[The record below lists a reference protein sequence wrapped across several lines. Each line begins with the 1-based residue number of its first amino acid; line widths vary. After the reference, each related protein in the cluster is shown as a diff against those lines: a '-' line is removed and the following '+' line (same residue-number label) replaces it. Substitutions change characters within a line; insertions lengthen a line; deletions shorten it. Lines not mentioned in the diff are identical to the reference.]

1 MPNFTHRNEQI
12 FAMSVKSQLERVRA
26 TLPEGVTLVAVS
38 KTHPIEAI
46 EEAYAAGQRI
56 FGESRPQE
64 LRAKY
69 EALPHDIEW
78 HLIGH
83 LQTNKVKYIA
93 PFVAMIHSVDS
104 ERLAEAIQAQAA
116 KCNRT
121 IDVLLEIHVAEE
133 ASKSGWAI
141 EELRAAVASG
151 LFERLTNV
159 RVRGVMGIATNT
171 DDEARVVADFAQ
183 LAAYK
188 AEFATYFGE
197 QFDTLS
203 MGMSDDYPAAIAA
216 GSTMVRIGSTIF
228 GARDYSK

>member
-1 MPNFTHRNEQI
+1 
-12 FAMSVKSQLERVRA
+12 MSVKSQLERVRV

-46 EEAYAAGQRI
+46 VEAYEAGQRV

-64 LRAKY
+64 LRVKY

-78 HLIGH
+78 HMIGH
-83 LQTNKVKYIA
+83 LQTNKIKYIA

-104 ERLAEAIQAQAA
+104 ERLAEVIQVQAA

-133 ASKSGWAI
+133 ESKSGWAI
-141 EELRAAVASG
+141 EDLRAAVASG
-151 LFERLTNV
+151 LFERLPNV

-171 DDEARVVADFAQ
+171 DDAERIVSDFVQ
-183 LAAYK
+183 LRIYKEELAAH
-188 AEFATYFGE
+188 FGE

-203 MGMSDDYPAAIAA
+203 MGMSDDYPTAIAA

-228 GARDYSK
+228 GERDYSK

>member
-1 MPNFTHRNEQI
+1 M
-12 FAMSVKSQLERVRA
+12 

-46 EEAYAAGQRI
+46 KEAYEAGQRV

-64 LRAKY
+64 LRVKY

-78 HLIGH
+78 HMIGH

-104 ERLAEAIQAQAA
+104 ERLAEVIQVQAA

-133 ASKSGWAI
+133 ESKSGWAI
-141 EELRAAVASG
+141 EDLRAAVASG
-151 LFERLTNV
+151 LFERLPNV
-159 RVRGVMGIATNT
+159 RVRGVMGIATNI
-171 DDEARVVADFAQ
+171 DDMERIVSDFVQ
-183 LAAYK
+183 LRIYKEELAAH
-188 AEFATYFGE
+188 FGE

-203 MGMSDDYPAAIAA
+203 MGMSDDYPTAIAA

-228 GARDYSK
+228 GERDYSK

>member
-1 MPNFTHRNEQI
+1 
-12 FAMSVKSQLERVRA
+12 MSVKSQLERVRV

-46 EEAYAAGQRI
+46 TEAYEAGQRV

-78 HLIGH
+78 HMIGH
-83 LQTNKVKYIA
+83 LQTNKIKYIA

-104 ERLAEAIQAQAA
+104 ERLAEAIQVQAA

-133 ASKSGWAI
+133 ESKSGWAI
-141 EELRAAVASG
+141 EDLRAAVASG
-151 LFERLTNV
+151 LFERLPNV

-171 DDEARVVADFAQ
+171 DDAERIVSDFVQ
-183 LAAYK
+183 LRIYKEELAAH
-188 AEFATYFGE
+188 FGE

-203 MGMSDDYPAAIAA
+203 MGMSDDYPTAIAA

-228 GARDYSK
+228 GERDYSK

>member
-1 MPNFTHRNEQI
+1 
-12 FAMSVKSQLERVRA
+12 MSVKSQLERVRV

-46 EEAYAAGQRI
+46 VEAYEAGQRV

-78 HLIGH
+78 HMIGH
-83 LQTNKVKYIA
+83 LQTNKIKYIA

-104 ERLAEAIQAQAA
+104 ERLAEAIQVQAA

-121 IDVLLEIHVAEE
+121 IDVLLESHVAEE
-133 ASKSGWAI
+133 ESKSGWAI
-141 EELRAAVASG
+141 EDLRAAVASG
-151 LFERLTNV
+151 LFERLPNV

-171 DDEARVVADFAQ
+171 DDAERIVSDFVQ
-183 LAAYK
+183 LRIYKEELAAH
-188 AEFATYFGE
+188 FGE

-203 MGMSDDYPAAIAA
+203 MGMSDDYPTAIAA

-228 GARDYSK
+228 GERDYSK

>member
-1 MPNFTHRNEQI
+1 
-12 FAMSVKSQLERVRA
+12 MSVKSQLERVRV

-46 EEAYAAGQRI
+46 VEAYEAGQRV

-64 LRAKY
+64 LRVKY
-69 EALPHDIEW
+69 EALPQDIEW
-78 HLIGH
+78 HMIGH
-83 LQTNKVKYIA
+83 LQTNKIKYIA

-104 ERLAEAIQAQAA
+104 ERLAEAIQVQAA

-133 ASKSGWAI
+133 ESKSGWAI

-151 LFERLTNV
+151 LFERLPNV

-171 DDEARVVADFAQ
+171 DDMERIVSDFVQ
-183 LAAYK
+183 LRIYKEELAAH
-188 AEFATYFGE
+188 FGE

-203 MGMSDDYPAAIAA
+203 MGMSDDYPTAIAA

-228 GARDYSK
+228 GERDYSK

>member
-1 MPNFTHRNEQI
+1 
-12 FAMSVKSQLERVRA
+12 MSVKSQLERVRV

-46 EEAYAAGQRI
+46 KEAYEAGQRV

-78 HLIGH
+78 HMIGH
-83 LQTNKVKYIA
+83 LQTNKIKYIA

-104 ERLAEAIQAQAA
+104 ERLAEAIQVQAA

-133 ASKSGWAI
+133 ESKSGWAI
-141 EELRAAVASG
+141 EDLRAAVASG
-151 LFERLTNV
+151 LFERLPNV
-159 RVRGVMGIATNT
+159 RVRGVMGIATTT
-171 DDEARVVADFAQ
+171 DDAERIVSDFVQ
-183 LAAYK
+183 LRIYKEELAAH
-188 AEFATYFGE
+188 FGE

-203 MGMSDDYPAAIAA
+203 MGMSDDYPTAIAA

-228 GARDYSK
+228 GERDYSK

>member
-1 MPNFTHRNEQI
+1 
-12 FAMSVKSQLERVRA
+12 MSVKSQLERVRV

-46 EEAYAAGQRI
+46 KEAYEAGQRV

-69 EALPHDIEW
+69 EVLPHDIEW
-78 HLIGH
+78 HMIGH
-83 LQTNKVKYIA
+83 LQTNKIKYIA
-93 PFVAMIHSVDS
+93 PCVAMSHSVDS
-104 ERLAEAIQAQAA
+104 ERLAEAIQVQAA

-133 ASKSGWAI
+133 ESKSGWAI
-141 EELRAAVASG
+141 EDLRAAVASG
-151 LFERLTNV
+151 LFERLPNV

-171 DDEARVVADFAQ
+171 DDMERIVSDFVQ
-183 LAAYK
+183 LRIYKEELAAH
-188 AEFATYFGE
+188 FGE

-203 MGMSDDYPAAIAA
+203 MGMSDDYPTAIAA

-228 GARDYSK
+228 GERDYSK

>member
-1 MPNFTHRNEQI
+1 
-12 FAMSVKSQLERVRA
+12 MSVKSQLERVRV

-46 EEAYAAGQRI
+46 TEAYEAGQRV

-64 LRAKY
+64 LRAKF

-78 HLIGH
+78 HMIGH
-83 LQTNKVKYIA
+83 LQTNKIKYIA

-104 ERLAEAIQAQAA
+104 ERLAEAIQVQAA

-133 ASKSGWAI
+133 ESKSGWAI
-141 EELRAAVASG
+141 DDLRAAVASG
-151 LFERLTNV
+151 LFERLPNV

-171 DDEARVVADFAQ
+171 DDTERIVSDFVQ
-183 LAAYK
+183 LRIYKEELAAH
-188 AEFATYFGE
+188 FGE

-203 MGMSDDYPAAIAA
+203 MGMSDDYPTAIAA

-228 GARDYSK
+228 GERDYSK

>member
-1 MPNFTHRNEQI
+1 
-12 FAMSVKSQLERVRA
+12 MSVKSQLERVRV

-46 EEAYAAGQRI
+46 KEAYEAGQRV

-78 HLIGH
+78 HMIGH
-83 LQTNKVKYIA
+83 LQTNKIKYIA

-104 ERLAEAIQAQAA
+104 ERLAEAIQVQAA

-133 ASKSGWAI
+133 ESKSGWAI
-141 EELRAAVASG
+141 EDLRAAVASG
-151 LFERLTNV
+151 LFERLPNV

-171 DDEARVVADFAQ
+171 DDMERIVSDFVQ
-183 LAAYK
+183 LRIYKEELAAH
-188 AEFATYFGE
+188 FGE

-203 MGMSDDYPAAIAA
+203 MGMSDDYPTAIAA

-228 GARDYSK
+228 GERDYSK

>member
-1 MPNFTHRNEQI
+1 
-12 FAMSVKSQLERVRA
+12 MSVKSQLERVRM

-38 KTHPIEAI
+38 KTHPVEAI
-46 EEAYAAGQRI
+46 TEAYEAGQRV

-78 HLIGH
+78 HMIGH
-83 LQTNKVKYIA
+83 LQTNKIKYIA

-104 ERLAEAIQAQAA
+104 ERLAEAIQVQAA

-133 ASKSGWAI
+133 ESKSGWAI
-141 EELRAAVASG
+141 EDLRAAVASG
-151 LFERLTNV
+151 LFERLPNV

-171 DDEARVVADFAQ
+171 DDAERIVSDFVQ
-183 LAAYK
+183 LRIYKEELAAH
-188 AEFATYFGE
+188 FGE

-203 MGMSDDYPAAIAA
+203 MGMSDDYPTAIAA

-228 GARDYSK
+228 GARDYTK

>member
-1 MPNFTHRNEQI
+1 
-12 FAMSVKSQLERVRA
+12 MSVKSQLERVRM

-46 EEAYAAGQRI
+46 TEAYEAGQRV

-78 HLIGH
+78 HMIGH
-83 LQTNKVKYIA
+83 LQTNKIKYIA

-104 ERLAEAIQAQAA
+104 ERLAEAIQVQAA

-133 ASKSGWAI
+133 ESKSGWAI
-141 EELRAAVASG
+141 EDLRAAVASG
-151 LFERLTNV
+151 LFERLPNV

-171 DDEARVVADFAQ
+171 DDMERIVSDFVQ
-183 LAAYK
+183 LRIYKEELAAH
-188 AEFATYFGE
+188 FGE

-203 MGMSDDYPAAIAA
+203 MGMSDDYPAAIVA

-228 GARDYSK
+228 GERDYSK

>member
-1 MPNFTHRNEQI
+1 
-12 FAMSVKSQLERVRA
+12 MSVKSQLERVRV

-46 EEAYAAGQRI
+46 KEAYEAGQRV

-64 LRAKY
+64 LRAKF

-78 HLIGH
+78 HMIGH
-83 LQTNKVKYIA
+83 LQTNKIKYIA

-104 ERLAEAIQAQAA
+104 ERLAEAIQVQAA

-121 IDVLLEIHVAEE
+121 IDVLFEIHVAEE
-133 ASKSGWAI
+133 ESKSGWAI

-151 LFERLTNV
+151 LFERLPNV

-171 DDEARVVADFAQ
+171 DDMERIVSDFVQ
-183 LAAYK
+183 LRIYKEELAAH
-188 AEFATYFGE
+188 FGE

-203 MGMSDDYPAAIAA
+203 MGMSDDYPTAIAA

-228 GARDYSK
+228 GERDYSK

>member
-1 MPNFTHRNEQI
+1 
-12 FAMSVKSQLERVRA
+12 MSVKSQLERVRV

-46 EEAYAAGQRI
+46 KEAYEAGQRV

-78 HLIGH
+78 HMIGH
-83 LQTNKVKYIA
+83 LQTNKIKYIA

-104 ERLAEAIQAQAA
+104 ERLAEAIQVQAT

-133 ASKSGWAI
+133 ESKSGWAI
-141 EELRAAVASG
+141 EDLRAAVASG
-151 LFERLTNV
+151 LFERLPNV

-171 DDEARVVADFAQ
+171 DDMERIVSDFVQ
-183 LAAYK
+183 LRIYKEELAAH
-188 AEFATYFGE
+188 FGE

-203 MGMSDDYPAAIAA
+203 MGMSDDYPTAIAA

-228 GARDYSK
+228 GERDYSK

>member
-1 MPNFTHRNEQI
+1 
-12 FAMSVKSQLERVRA
+12 MSVKSQLERVRV
-26 TLPEGVTLVAVS
+26 TLPEGITLVAVS

-46 EEAYAAGQRI
+46 VEAYEAGQRV

-78 HLIGH
+78 HMIGH
-83 LQTNKVKYIA
+83 LQTNKIKYIA

-104 ERLAEAIQAQAA
+104 ERLAEAIQVQAA

-133 ASKSGWAI
+133 ESKSGWAI
-141 EELRAAVASG
+141 EDLRAAVASG
-151 LFERLTNV
+151 LFERLPNV

-171 DDEARVVADFAQ
+171 DDAERIVSDFVQ
-183 LAAYK
+183 LRIYKEELAAH
-188 AEFATYFGE
+188 FGE

-203 MGMSDDYPAAIAA
+203 MGMSDDYPTAIAA

-228 GARDYSK
+228 GERDYSK

>member
-1 MPNFTHRNEQI
+1 
-12 FAMSVKSQLERVRA
+12 MSVKSQLERVRA

-46 EEAYAAGQRI
+46 AEAYEAGQRV

-69 EALPHDIEW
+69 EALPRDIEW
-78 HLIGH
+78 HMIGH
-83 LQTNKVKYIA
+83 LQTNKIKYIA
-93 PFVAMIHSVDS
+93 PFITMIHSVDS
-104 ERLAEAIQAQAA
+104 ERLAEAIQVQAA
-116 KCNRT
+116 KCDRT

-141 EELRAAVASG
+141 EDLRAAVASG
-151 LFERLTNV
+151 LFERLPNV

-171 DDEARVVADFAQ
+171 DDEARIAADFAQ
-183 LAAYK
+183 LNAYK
-188 AEFATYFGE
+188 EEFAPHFGE

-203 MGMSDDYPAAIAA
+203 MGMSDDYPTAIAA

>member
-1 MPNFTHRNEQI
+1 
-12 FAMSVKSQLERVRA
+12 MSVKSQLERVRA

-46 EEAYAAGQRI
+46 AEAYEAGQRV

-78 HLIGH
+78 HMIGH
-83 LQTNKVKYIA
+83 LQTNKIKYIA
-93 PFVAMIHSVDS
+93 PFVALIHSVDS
-104 ERLAEAIQAQAA
+104 ERLAEAIQVQAA

-121 IDVLLEIHVAEE
+121 IDVLLEIHVAAEE
-133 ASKSGWAI
+133 SKSGWAI
-141 EELRAAVASG
+141 EDLRAAVASG
-151 LFERLTNV
+151 VFEGLPNV

-171 DDEARVVADFAQ
+171 DDEARIAADFAQ
-183 LAAYK
+183 LNAYK
-188 AEFATYFGE
+188 EEFAPHFGE

-228 GARDYSK
+228 GERDYSK

>member
-1 MPNFTHRNEQI
+1 
-12 FAMSVKSQLERVRA
+12 MSVKSQLERVRV

-46 EEAYAAGQRI
+46 VEAYEAGQRV

-78 HLIGH
+78 HMIGH
-83 LQTNKVKYIA
+83 LQTNKIKYIA

-104 ERLAEAIQAQAA
+104 ERLAEAIQVQAA

-133 ASKSGWAI
+133 ESKSGWAI

-151 LFERLTNV
+151 LFERLPNV

-171 DDEARVVADFAQ
+171 DDAERIVSDFVQ
-183 LAAYK
+183 LRIYKEELAAH
-188 AEFATYFGE
+188 FGE

-203 MGMSDDYPAAIAA
+203 MGMSDDYPTAIAA

-228 GARDYSK
+228 GERDYSK

>member
-1 MPNFTHRNEQI
+1 
-12 FAMSVKSQLERVRA
+12 MSVKSQLERVRA

-46 EEAYAAGQRI
+46 VEAYEAGQRV

-78 HLIGH
+78 HMIGH
-83 LQTNKVKYIA
+83 LQTNKIKYIA

-104 ERLAEAIQAQAA
+104 ERLAEAIQVQAA

-133 ASKSGWAI
+133 ESKSGWAI

-151 LFERLTNV
+151 LFERLPNV

-171 DDEARVVADFAQ
+171 DDMERIVSDFVQ
-183 LAAYK
+183 LRIYKEELAAH
-188 AEFATYFGE
+188 FGE

-203 MGMSDDYPAAIAA
+203 MGMSDDYPTAIAA

-228 GARDYSK
+228 GERDYSK

>member
-1 MPNFTHRNEQI
+1 
-12 FAMSVKSQLERVRA
+12 MSVKSQLERVRV

-46 EEAYAAGQRI
+46 TEAYEAGQRV

-64 LRAKY
+64 LRVKF

-78 HLIGH
+78 HMIGH
-83 LQTNKVKYIA
+83 LQTNKIKYIA

-104 ERLAEAIQAQAA
+104 ERLAEAIQVQAA

-133 ASKSGWAI
+133 ESKSGWAI
-141 EELRAAVASG
+141 EDLRAAVASG
-151 LFERLTNV
+151 LFERLPNV

-171 DDEARVVADFAQ
+171 DDAERIVSDFVQ
-183 LAAYK
+183 LRIYKEELAAH
-188 AEFATYFGE
+188 FGE

-203 MGMSDDYPAAIAA
+203 MGMSDDYPTAIAA

-228 GARDYSK
+228 GERDYSK

>member
-1 MPNFTHRNEQI
+1 
-12 FAMSVKSQLERVRA
+12 MSVKSQLERVRA

-46 EEAYAAGQRI
+46 AEAYEAGQRV

-78 HLIGH
+78 HMIGH
-83 LQTNKVKYIA
+83 LQTNKIKYIA
-93 PFVAMIHSVDS
+93 PFVALIHSVDS
-104 ERLAEAIQAQAA
+104 ERLAEAIQVQAA

-121 IDVLLEIHVAEE
+121 IDVLLEIHVAAEE
-133 ASKSGWAI
+133 SKSGWVI
-141 EELRAAVASG
+141 EDLRAAVASG
-151 LFERLTNV
+151 VFERLPNV

-171 DDEARVVADFAQ
+171 DDEARIVADFAQ
-183 LAAYK
+183 LNAYK
-188 AEFATYFGE
+188 EEFAPHFGE

-228 GARDYSK
+228 GERDYSK

>member
-1 MPNFTHRNEQI
+1 
-12 FAMSVKSQLERVRA
+12 MSVKSQLERVRA

-38 KTHPIEAI
+38 KTHPIDAI
-46 EEAYAAGQRI
+46 KEAYEAGQRV

-78 HLIGH
+78 HMIGH
-83 LQTNKVKYIA
+83 LQTNKIKYIA

-104 ERLAEAIQAQAA
+104 ERLAEAIQVQAA

-133 ASKSGWAI
+133 ESKSGWAI
-141 EELRAAVASG
+141 EDLRAAVASG
-151 LFERLTNV
+151 LFERLPNV

-171 DDEARVVADFAQ
+171 DDAERIVSDFVQ
-183 LAAYK
+183 LRIYKEELAAH
-188 AEFATYFGE
+188 FGE

-203 MGMSDDYPAAIAA
+203 MGMSDDYPTAIAA

-228 GARDYSK
+228 GERDYSK

>member
-1 MPNFTHRNEQI
+1 
-12 FAMSVKSQLERVRA
+12 MSVKSQLERVRV

-46 EEAYAAGQRI
+46 VEAYEAGQRV

-64 LRAKY
+64 LRVKY

-78 HLIGH
+78 HMIGH

-104 ERLAEAIQAQAA
+104 ERLAEVIQVQAA

-133 ASKSGWAI
+133 ESKSGWAI
-141 EELRAAVASG
+141 EDLRAAVASG
-151 LFERLTNV
+151 LFERLPNV

-171 DDEARVVADFAQ
+171 DDAERIVSDFVQ
-183 LAAYK
+183 LRIYKEELAAH
-188 AEFATYFGE
+188 FGE

-203 MGMSDDYPAAIAA
+203 MGMSDDYPTAIAA

-228 GARDYSK
+228 GERDYSK